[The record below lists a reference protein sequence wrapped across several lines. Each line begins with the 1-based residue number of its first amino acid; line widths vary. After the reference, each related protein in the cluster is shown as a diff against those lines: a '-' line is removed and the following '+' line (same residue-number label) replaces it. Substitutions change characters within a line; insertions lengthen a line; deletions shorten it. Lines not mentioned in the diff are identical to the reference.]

1 MQKSSK
7 GLAIS
12 FTIACIFG
20 LVCVFFIVPNL
31 VEQLLKLRMTDNP
44 VEANEIGQT
53 MVNYRLPDGY
63 VEEGASVFFGTTMVF
78 IIPEDGTGL
87 AIILTLIETEASG
100 ESAADEAEMKAQI
113 ELMFAQ
119 KRGANDVRMTIT
131 EEIPAVINDKTV
143 SLKLMEGRDE
153 QDNKYR
159 QIMGVFDAKN
169 KRGTVVLMIRAL
181 EAEWDEAAY
190 QQFIESMR

>member
-1 MQKSSK
+1 MQKPSK
-7 GLAIS
+7 SLAVS
-12 FTIACIFG
+12 VALASIFG
-20 LVCVFFIVPNL
+20 LVCVFFIIPNL
-31 VEQLLKLRMTDNP
+31 VEQLFKLRMTDNP
-44 VEANEIGQT
+44 VEAHEIGQT
-53 MVNYRLPDGY
+53 IVNYRLPDGY

-87 AIILTLIETEASG
+87 AIILTQIETEASG
-100 ESAADEAEMKAQI
+100 QSAADEAEMKAQI

-119 KRGANDVRMTIT
+119 KRGSDDVQMTII
-131 EEIPAVINDKTV
+131 EEIPTVINDRTV

-153 QDNKYR
+153 QENKYR

-169 KRGTVVLMIRAL
+169 KRDTVVLMVRAL